1 MLVLPADF
9 NSAFHIFKA
18 ALANGEPVIFPT
30 DTIYGLGAPIASV
43 EANELI
49 FEIKKRKKDKPLPIL
64 AGSIEQLKEIVE
76 LKDNAEVEEE
86 RLPGKTYIYR
96 AALSLHKIY
105 AKDGSVAVRLV
116 KDGWL
121 GETLRIVGPITA
133 TSVNLE
139 GVPPL
144 LRAEEIYG
152 AFKDS
157 VSYML
162 WGLAGDKPSEIFGL
176 NGEKIR

>member
-1 MLVLPADF
+1 MIVLPADLS
-9 NSAFHIFKA
+9 SAFHIFKI

-30 DTIYGLGAPIASV
+30 DTIYGIGAPIASI
-43 EANELI
+43 EANERI
-49 FEIKKRKKDKPLPIL
+49 FEIKKRKKDKPFPIL
-64 AGSIEQLKEIVE
+64 VGSPEQLNEISQ
-76 LKDNAEVEEE
+76 LKDNAEEEC
-86 RLPGKTYIYR
+86 LPGKTYIYR
-96 AALSLHKIY
+96 AALNLHEIY

-121 GETLRIVGPITA
+121 GETLRMVGPLTA

-139 GVPPL
+139 GMPPL

-152 AFKDS
+152 AFKGS

-162 WGLAGDKPSEIFGL
+162 WGLAGDTPSEIFGL

>member
-9 NSAFHIFKA
+9 SSAFHIFKT
-18 ALANGEPVIFPT
+18 ALLNGEPVIFPT
-30 DTIYGLGAPIASV
+30 DTIYGLGAPIASI
-43 EANELI
+43 EANERI
-49 FEIKKRKKDKPLPIL
+49 FEIKKRKKDKPFPIL
-64 AGSIEQLKEIVE
+64 AGSIEQLKEITE
-76 LKDNAEVEEE
+76 ESSFEE
-86 RLPGKTYIYR
+86 RLPGRTHIYR
-96 AALSLHKIY
+96 AALSLHTIY

-121 GETLRIVGPITA
+121 GETLRMVGPLTA

-139 GVPPL
+139 GMPPL
-144 LRAEEIYG
+144 LRAEEIYD